1 MSALGIIALVLAA
14 PFAFGAVAYI
24 SLTFSRRMDAIDRAT
39 DRAGLEGRI
48 DALELELGFR
58 EMTDDEVRAAD
69 NSPPLAVIDDQY
81 REYVSNKAIQISGG
95 WRA

>member
-24 SLTFSRRMDAIDRAT
+24 SLTFSHRMDAIDRAT

-58 EMTDDEVRAAD
+58 EMTDDEVRRAD
-69 NSPPLAVIDDQY
+69 HAPPGAVVDDEYRQY
-81 REYVSNKAIQISGG
+81 ATQKYTGRPLEP
-95 WRA
+95 